1 MKDRLKRNPS
11 KRWYSLVLT
20 ILLTITAVSP
30 AVEAVGL
37 TTMTQDTPIYYDRVD
52 NVYPDLARSEVML
65 DFLNRT

>member
-52 NVYPDLARSEVML
+52 NVYPDFTRSEVML